1 MIDLRS
7 DTVTKPTPEMR
18 QAMAEAEVGDDVM
31 GEDPTVNQREALAAE
46 ITGKEAAVFVA
57 SGTMANL
64 CSLLAHT
71 GRGDEVIVGHGSHIF
86 VNEVASAAVVGGLQ
100 FQPMDDD
107 SGHVTPAQ
115 VDEAIRGENVHWPRT
130 RLVCLENTH
139 NKAGG
144 AVMDVAELEAV
155 AELAHSRG
163 LLAHLDGA
171 RLFNAATYLAVSAA
185 RLSAPFDSVYIC
197 LSKGLGAPVG
207 SLTCG
212 SREFIQRARK
222 YRKML
227 GGGMRQAGIIAAA
240 GIIALETMTKRLAE
254 DHPTAGRIAEG
265 IHDLPGI
272 DLDLARV
279 QTNILR
285 LGFTRPELG
294 GPQASAGLRER
305 GILANAGGSTAMRLV
320 THHHVTMPDAE
331 QVVAAFR
338 EVFASAAPR
347 LAPATTATAGSA
359 Y

>member
-7 DTVTKPTPEMR
+7 DTVTKPTDEMR
-18 QAMAEAEVGDDVM
+18 AAMAAAEVGDDVL
-31 GEDPTVNQREALAAE
+31 GEDPTVNRLEELAAD

-64 CSLLAHT
+64 CSLLSHT
-71 GRGDEVIVGHGSHIF
+71 ERGDEVVVGHGSHIF

-100 FQPMDDD
+100 FQPVDDD
-107 SGHVTPAQ
+107 SGHITPDQ
-115 VDEAIRGENVHWPRT
+115 VEEAIRGQNIHWPRT

-144 AVMDVAELEAV
+144 VVLSVQEMEAV
-155 AELAHSRG
+155 AQVARAHG
-163 LLAHLDGA
+163 VLLHLDGA
-171 RLFNAATYLAVSAA
+171 RLFNAATYLNLPAA
-185 RLSAPFDSVYIC
+185 RLAAPFDSVYIC

-212 SREFIQRARK
+212 SRAFIERARK

-240 GIIALETMTKRLAE
+240 GIIALEKMTKRLAD
-254 DHPTAGRIAEG
+254 DHATARHIAQG

-272 DLDLARV
+272 SLDVSRV

-294 GPQASAGLRER
+294 GPQVSAALRER
-305 GILANAGGSTAMRLV
+305 GILASPGGPTAMRLV
-320 THHHVTMPDAE
+320 THHHVTMADADAI
-331 QVVAAFR
+331 VAAFR
-338 EVFASAAPR
+338 DIFTGDVRQPAASAASGTP
-347 LAPATTATAGSA
+347 

>member
-31 GEDPTVNQREALAAE
+31 GEDPTVNRLEDLAAE
-46 ITGKEAAVFVA
+46 ITGKEAAVFVG

-64 CSLLAHT
+64 CSLLSHT
-71 GRGDEVIVGHGSHIF
+71 ERGDEVIVGLGSHIF
-86 VNEVASAAVVGGLQ
+86 VNEVAGAAVVGGLQ
-100 FQPMDDD
+100 FQPIDDA
-107 SGHVTPAQ
+107 SGHVTPEH
-115 VDEAIRGENVHWPRT
+115 VEEAIRGQNIHWPRT

-144 AVMDVAELEAV
+144 VVMSVAEMEGV
-155 AELAHSRG
+155 ASLARSHG
-163 LLAHLDGA
+163 LLTHLDGA
-171 RLFNAATYLAVSAA
+171 RLFNAATYLGLPAA

-212 SREFIQRARK
+212 SGEFIQRARK

-240 GIIALETMTKRLAE
+240 GIIALEKMTKRLAE
-254 DHPTAGRIAEG
+254 DHATARRVAEG
-265 IHDLPGI
+265 IHGLPGI
-272 DLDLARV
+272 DLDLACV

-285 LGFTRPELG
+285 LGFTRPGRG
-294 GPQASAGLRER
+294 GAEVSAGLRQH
-305 GILANAGGSTAMRLV
+305 GILASAGGPSSMRLV
-320 THHHVTMPDAE
+320 THHHVTTADADHI
-331 QVVAAFR
+331 VAAFR
-338 EVFASAAPR
+338 EVFTTEAPR
-347 LAPATTATAGSA
+347 PAAATAGTP

>member
-7 DTVTKPTPEMR
+7 DTVTKPTAEMR
-18 QAMAEAEVGDDVM
+18 QAMAAAEVGDDVM
-31 GEDPTVNQREALAAE
+31 GEDPTVNRLEELAAE
-46 ITGKEAAVFVA
+46 VTGKEAAVFVA

-64 CSLLAHT
+64 CSLLSRT
-71 GRGDEVIVGHGSHIF
+71 DRGDEVIVGHGSHIF
-86 VNEVASAAVVGGLQ
+86 VNEVAGAAVVGGLQ
-100 FQPMDDD
+100 FQPIDDD
-107 SGHVTPAQ
+107 TGRVTPEQ
-115 VDEAIRGENVHWPRT
+115 VKEAIRGQNVHWPRT

-139 NKAGG
+139 NKGG
-144 AVMDVAELEAV
+144 GVVMSVEEMEAV
-155 AELAHSRG
+155 AGLARSHG
-163 LLAHLDGA
+163 LLLHLDGA
-171 RLFNAATYLAVSAA
+171 RLFNAATYLRLPAA

-240 GIIALETMTKRLAE
+240 GIIALETMTKRLAD
-254 DHPTAGRIAEG
+254 DHATARRIAEG

-285 LGFTRPELG
+285 LGFTRPGLG
-294 GPQASAGLRER
+294 GPEVSAGLRQR
-305 GILANAGGSTAMRLV
+305 GILANAGGPTSMRLV
-320 THHHVTMPDAE
+320 THHHVTMADAD
-331 QVVAAFR
+331 QIVAAFR
-338 EVFASAAPR
+338 EVFVSAAPQ
-347 LAPATTATAGSA
+347 PAGAATAGSP